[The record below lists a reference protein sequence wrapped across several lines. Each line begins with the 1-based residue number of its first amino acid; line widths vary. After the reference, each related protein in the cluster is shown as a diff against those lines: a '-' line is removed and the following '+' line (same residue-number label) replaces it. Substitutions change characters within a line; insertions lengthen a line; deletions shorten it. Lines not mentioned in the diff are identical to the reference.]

1 LTVTVHGK
9 HKSHHEAQAAAADE
23 HRGKGAPMA
32 WDEWEQ
38 LKAQAAERRSAQ
50 MQLNQLDPG
59 DGPPGIAGRPSRY
72 GDLKVP
78 NASLTKISKSAHALY
93 NELWD
98 KARVV
103 APTSGSAAGD
113 LSNQGFALGAGL
125 QHVSNRWEQQ
135 LKSLMDAC
143 AQITNH
149 LQVSKRIHAGDDHY
163 IRRQMSSIDILDAG
177 FDERVGQPGEKNR
190 IYGAQPEKKGQ

>member
-1 LTVTVHGK
+1 
-9 HKSHHEAQAAAADE
+9 
-23 HRGKGAPMA
+23 MA

-38 LKAQAAERRSAQ
+38 LKSQAAERRSAQ

-59 DGPPGIAGRPSRY
+59 DGSPGVAGGPSRY

-78 NASLTKISKSAHALY
+78 NASLTKISKSAHGLY

-98 KARVV
+98 KARVA
-103 APTSGSAAGD
+103 APASDSAAGD
-113 LSNQGFALGAGL
+113 LSKQGFALGAGL
-125 QHVSNRWEQQ
+125 RHVAIRWEQQ

-149 LQVSKRIHAGDDHY
+149 LQVSKSIHAGDDHY
-163 IRRQMSSIDILDAG
+163 ISRQMSSIDFLDAG
-177 FDERVGQPGEKNR
+177 FDERVGRPGEKNG
-190 IYGAQPEKKGQ
+190 IYGAKPEKREQQ

>member
-1 LTVTVHGK
+1 
-9 HKSHHEAQAAAADE
+9 
-23 HRGKGAPMA
+23 MA

-38 LKAQAAERRSAQ
+38 LKSEAAERQSAQ

-59 DGPPGIAGRPSRY
+59 DGSPGMAGGPSTY
-72 GDLKVP
+72 GDLEVP
-78 NASLTKISKSAHALY
+78 NASLTKISKSAHTLY

-98 KARVV
+98 KARVAV
-103 APTSGSAAGD
+103 PTSDSAASD
-113 LSNQGFALGAGL
+113 LSKQGFALGAGL

-149 LQVSKRIHAGDDHY
+149 LQRTKNIHASDDNY
-163 IRRQMSSIDILDAG
+163 IVRQMSSIATLDAG
-177 FDERVGQPGEKNR
+177 FDERVGQPGEKNP
-190 IYGAQPEKKGQ
+190 IYGEKKEKREE

>member
-1 LTVTVHGK
+1 
-9 HKSHHEAQAAAADE
+9 
-23 HRGKGAPMA
+23 MA

-38 LKAQAAERRSAQ
+38 LKTQAAERQSTQ

-59 DGPPGIAGRPSRY
+59 DGSPGIAGGPSKY

-78 NASLTKISKSAHALY
+78 NASLTKISKSAHTLY
-93 NELWD
+93 NKLWD
-98 KARVV
+98 KARVAV
-103 APTSGSAAGD
+103 PSSDSAAGD
-113 LSNQGFALGAGL
+113 LSKQGFALGAGL

-149 LQVSKRIHAGDDHY
+149 LQVSKKIHAGDDNY
-163 IRRQMSSIDILDAG
+163 IMRQMSSIDALDAG
-177 FDERVGQPGEKNR
+177 FDERVGQPGKRNDVH
-190 IYGAQPEKKGQ
+190 GQKDEKKRE

>member
-1 LTVTVHGK
+1 
-9 HKSHHEAQAAAADE
+9 
-23 HRGKGAPMA
+23 MA

-38 LKAQAAERRSAQ
+38 LKTQAAERQSTQ

-59 DGPPGIAGRPSRY
+59 DGSPGTAGGPSKY

-78 NASLTKISKSAHALY
+78 NASLTKISKSAHTLY

-98 KARVV
+98 KARIAV
-103 APTSGSAAGD
+103 PSSDSAASD
-113 LSNQGFALGAGL
+113 LSKQGFALGAGL
-125 QHVSNRWEQQ
+125 QHVSTRWEQQ

-149 LQVSKRIHAGDDHY
+149 LQRTKTIHAGDDGY
-163 IRRQMSSIDILDAG
+163 IMRQMSSIELLDTG
-177 FDERVGQPGEKNR
+177 FDERVGQPGEKNDK
-190 IYGAQPEKKGQ
+190 IYGEKDEKKKE